1 MRNLRNVIW
10 GVLAARDQK
19 DSATVVTRREAIQR
33 SAALGL
39 LGASSLTL
47 SNRAFAGLSATG
59 ARNDNE
65 EGSTV
70 AKPLTPPAHGSIPV
84 AFLVSEGAVMI
95 DFAGPWEVFLD
106 AVIPGRSDAR
116 DNRRRRRFRN

>member
-39 LGASSLTL
+39 LGQ
-47 SNRAFAGLSATG
+47 
-59 ARNDNE
+59 
-65 EGSTV
+65 
-70 AKPLTPPAHGSIPV
+70 AH
-84 AFLVSEGAVMI
+84 
-95 DFAGPWEVFLD
+95 
-106 AVIPGRSDAR
+106 
-116 DNRRRRRFRN
+116 